1 MDSETKI
8 LRGIIM
14 RLLNLTEANSNSSLS
29 SFRDQE
35 KFKGHYIKY
44 QKPGDL
50 KTAEIYSLTVEEAA
64 SLLCSWVLL
73 SATSREGLCLAC
85 SSFWSS
91 LASSLQP
98 LPSSLRGFLPV
109 SVCLHMA
116 LFLKKDTR
124 YIELGAKSTPVWLN

>member
-64 SLLCSWVLL
+64 SLLCS
-73 SATSREGLCLAC
+73 
-85 SSFWSS
+85 
-91 LASSLQP
+91 
-98 LPSSLRGFLPV
+98 
-109 SVCLHMA
+109 
-116 LFLKKDTR
+116 
-124 YIELGAKSTPVWLN
+124 